1 MKKAQRKEFRDDYN
15 LWYGEEELVL
25 ILKRYV
31 PNIEISLPA
40 TGLSALLKQLNH
52 IQENGQYFI
61 PLNVNGISK
70 AFEAN
75 GNNHWVGL
83 YIVKTQEKLTVKYLD
98 TMGHPINSD
107 LERVIQEKLKIHN
120 IEQPLQAQGIQFV
133 QQVSEIELEGNTDDC
148 GPFLIYC
155 MTCLA
160 NNKNLELGINTL
172 EQSISLGRFL
182 RESFNKQSDF
192 KEIYKTVSGESIS
205 EFEQVVD
212 QLGVLSIGS
221 TEINEQQSKEHKKDT
236 KSNFG
241 PKKQPNTIELVGTI
255 LNKIKDGND
264 TIVNNHDEVILV
276 IGKTGAGK
284 STLVNY
290 LTNPEKMEVKLYK
303 APNIKYGK
311 GSLVIDILEGNSGF
325 PKPGHTKDSE
335 TTIPNKWQDSGSE
348 TVYWDCPGFGDNQ
361 GADQDISNAFFIKKI
376 FETSNKIKLMLAI
389 SWEDLKNGRANEIK
403 NLTDTLG
410 TLFNDFSI
418 IRDSLSL
425 IITKIPNHKDSDDV
439 KGELEKLLKAKCFQ
453 EESIAKNILEFFLES
468 DDKISLFNQPTKAGP
483 LIEVLGLTDQ
493 EQILDTVRNTKFIN
507 SPQVTIA
514 VAPASQ
520 IKIRELADLINHE
533 INGVISKLIEKYF
546 VHYSCTRWNENF
558 SYSKNDLIGFVR
570 SFKEGSEIL
579 ESLINSIKLD
589 KSEVIAELSE
599 IEKVEKIIEEINTTF
614 KYIDISTEHKELTQ
628 YIDTFKFF
636 IQVCPDAQNSLKTND
651 FIQNFQMATDLIDQN
666 LNTAEGHLIRIVADE
681 AESLLKEFVEA
692 VKDRLHYE
700 LAQAIEQNDPRL
712 VESCQK
718 YVNEISNLFSKK
730 LTLETLVFF
739 EEKLKEYGLKANL
752 DELKLHG
759 KVFDI
764 LGAESKQHYNSVLDK
779 IVRPLH
785 ILEREYDSAIKDIER
800 AVHNEFEKYFY
811 QFISSVNQLKSKDLV
826 QLQDLIKQL
835 DGCVEGLKHQSDA
848 VSFVDVTLKTWP
860 QVEFLIMAKEEAQ
873 KINVLNEIGIKIQ
886 LINESK
892 LDNYV
897 EQLKGVKYKL
907 EVIFVKEVENKI
919 TNYID
924 QCIFQIKEGCG
935 KLSQSQ
941 KSELL
946 DLIATREIFQEEN
959 FFECIVKLG
968 LLIEQKFSGLISI
981 TEVIEELSALKEL
994 GPIINNPTMIEIFS
1008 NKMLRLSE
1016 YIVSEKAIQ
1025 NFVLGI
1031 KDYVEVIEKESNN
1044 IEDIQPSLKKLYT
1057 LFSNVFESSGLKIAA
1072 FVKQMQEDIV
1082 SQIGSHPKIQECLTY
1097 LDAIKN
1103 TEGNVDH
1110 NNHLNPLL
1118 RLGKEM
1124 KDSLDWYNSVKVIH
1138 EVIIEKGYL
1147 FANDYPAIN
1156 RDNFTEFLKT
1166 LQSNGLK
1173 LTQEI
1178 SYHDY
1183 KAEQLNNLLN
1193 HSWSKPNI
1201 TKSGTEVTIDGEC
1214 IKASD
1219 VVKYISSNITLVKV
1233 KCLNTILFDH
1243 DIKAQGVNLVVIAPL
1258 WNIMQNIEIDLSG
1271 KDAGPNLSIKARDG
1285 IGYKSGGI
1293 GSDGCNGVSGYIG
1306 GNSGHF
1312 YGVGH
1317 KFIDLQKITFNF
1329 KGGIGGNG
1337 QNGGNGSLGQNGL
1350 DATITD
1356 FWNGSGIWQP
1366 NERDMHTKFYKM
1378 YNKIELCKGHLGYK
1392 GGNSGKGGLGGKVGE
1407 AGKVK
1412 ILNSIGEEWK
1422 LEFPYE
1428 EARNGKDG
1436 LSGIAGV
1443 GGKYGNDLK
1452 VYYYL
1457 NQYTTVRGSEPV
1469 LVNLH
1474 AHSGST
1480 PIEKNFTHHQHFFS
1494 VVDLEKSIV
1503 PKMKQEA
1510 KLLKDK
1516 VDTSEFY
1523 HKVQGPVLEKFS
1535 GLSGDGSSI
1544 EKIGE
1549 QEANWGY
1556 VKEFNRYYDD
1566 GIEAILKLRMNHSGI
1581 NQDKNVKLLEAKYLL
1596 DHDINN
1602 INTLVQDL
1610 GNAFS
1615 EGDIV
1620 LVPYNLY
1627 GTHWVGMIFEKTDD
1641 NVVIKYMDSENN
1653 PIPEKL
1659 EKELV
1664 AKLNDVGYNVEFIQE
1679 VLSHQQAN
1687 NCGPEVIE
1695 NFIWY
1700 LTGSR
1705 LPQEKAVPFHSQLL
1719 EEALLSQSNENEIVS
1734 LVHLLGTDNDYI

>member
-1 MKKAQRKEFRDDYN
+1 MKAQRKELRDDYN
-15 LWYGEEELVL
+15 LWYGADELVS
-25 ILKRYV
+25 ILTRYI
-31 PNIEISLPA
+31 PNVEVNLPA
-40 TGLSALLKQLNH
+40 VDLNALDKQLGHVQN
-52 IQENGQYFI
+52 QGQYFI

-70 AFEAN
+70 GFEESR
-75 GNNHWVGL
+75 NNHWVGL
-83 YIVKTQEKLTVKYLD
+83 YVITSEDKLTVKYLD
-98 TMGHPINSD
+98 TMGHPINSY
-107 LERVIQEKLKIHN
+107 LERVIKDKLGIHN

-160 NNKNLELGINTL
+160 NNKSLELGINTL

-182 RESFNKQSDF
+182 RESFNRSSDF
-192 KEIYKTVSGESIS
+192 KEIYQTVSGDIIS
-205 EFEQVVD
+205 ELEKVVG
-212 QLGVLSIGS
+212 QLEVLGIES
-221 TEINEQQSKEHKKDT
+221 TDTKQENKEHKSVTT
-236 KSNFG
+236 KSNFL
-241 PKKQPNTIELVGTI
+241 PKKQPNILELVGTI
-255 LNKIKDGND
+255 INKIKGGYE
-264 TIVNNHDEVILV
+264 TIVNDHDEVILV

-311 GSLVIDILEGNSGF
+311 GSLVIDILKGSSGL

-335 TTIPNKWQDSGSE
+335 TTIPNKWQDSGSGI
-348 TVYWDCPGFGDNQ
+348 VYWDCPGFGDNQ
-361 GADQDISNAFFIKKI
+361 GADQDIANAFFIKKI
-376 FETSNKIKLMLAI
+376 FETSNKIKLILAI
-389 SWEDLKNGRANEIK
+389 SWEDLENGRANEIK

-418 IRDSLSL
+418 IKDSLSL
-425 IITKIPNHKDSDDV
+425 IITKIPDSKDSDDV
-439 KGELEKLLKAKCFQ
+439 KGELEKLLQAKCFQ
-453 EESIAKNILEFFLES
+453 EESVAKNILEFFLDS
-468 DDKISLFNQPTKAGP
+468 DNKISLFNQPTKPGP
-483 LIEVLGLTDQ
+483 VIEVLGLDDQ
-493 EQILDTVRNTKFIN
+493 AQILDTVRNTKFIN

-514 VAPASQ
+514 VAPTSQ
-520 IKIRELADLINHE
+520 IKIRELADLIHHE
-533 INGVISKLIEKYF
+533 INSVILKLTEKYLIQ
-546 VHYSCTRWNENF
+546 HGCTKWNGNLR
-558 SYSKNDLIGFVR
+558 YSKNDLIDFVQ

-579 ESLINSIKLD
+579 ENFINSIKLS
-589 KSEVIAELSE
+589 KSEEIEELSE
-599 IEKVEKIIEEINTTF
+599 IEKAEKIIGEINTIF
-614 KYIDISTEHKELTQ
+614 KYNDISKEHKELKQ

-636 IQVCPDAQNSLKTND
+636 IQVSPDAQNSLATSD
-651 FIQNFQMATDLIDQN
+651 FVQNFQMASDVINQN
-666 LNTAEGHLIRIVADE
+666 LDTAEGHLIRILVDE
-681 AESLLKEFVEA
+681 AENLLKKFVEA
-692 VKDRLHYE
+692 VKDRLHDE

-764 LGAESKQHYNSVLDK
+764 LSAESKQHYNSVLDK
-779 IVRPLH
+779 VVRPLH
-785 ILEREYDSAIKDIER
+785 ILEREYDSAIKDIEI
-800 AVHNEFEKYFY
+800 AVHNEFEKYFH

-826 QLQDLIKQL
+826 QLQDLIRQL
-835 DGCVEGLKHQSDA
+835 DGCVVGLQHQSDA

-860 QVEFLIMAKEEAQ
+860 EVDFLIMAKEEAK

-892 LDNYV
+892 LSNYV

-907 EVIFVKEVENKI
+907 EVIFIKEVESKI

-924 QCIFQIKEGCG
+924 QCISQIKEGCN

-946 DLIATREIFQEEN
+946 DVIAKREIFQGED
-959 FFECIVKLG
+959 FFECIGQLG
-968 LLIEQKFSGLISI
+968 RLIERKFNDLISI
-981 TEVIEELSALKEL
+981 TEVVEELSALKEL
-994 GPIINNPTMIEIFS
+994 GSIVNNLTMIDIFS

-1016 YIVSEKAIQ
+1016 YIVSDEAIQ

-1031 KDYVEVIEKESNN
+1031 KGYVETIEKESNN
-1044 IEDIQPSLKKLYT
+1044 IEDIPPYLKKLNT
-1057 LFSNVFESSGLKIAA
+1057 LFSNVFEFSGLKIAA
-1072 FVKQMQEDIV
+1072 FVKQMQENLIL
-1082 SQIGSHPKIQECLTY
+1082 QIGEHPKIQECLTY
-1097 LDAIKN
+1097 LEAMKN
-1103 TEGNVDH
+1103 TEGNVDYQ
-1110 NNHLNPLL
+1110 NHLNPLL
-1118 RLGKEM
+1118 RLGKEI
-1124 KDSLDWYNSVKVIH
+1124 KDSLDWYNSVKPIH
-1138 EVIIEKGYL
+1138 EIIIEKGYL

-1156 RDNFTEFLKT
+1156 RDNFIEFLKI

-1193 HSWSKPNI
+1193 HSWSKPKI
-1201 TKSGTEVTIDGEC
+1201 TKSSAEVTIEGEC

-1219 VVKYISSNITLVKV
+1219 VVKYISSNIKLVKI
-1233 KCLNTILFDH
+1233 KCLNTILFDQ
-1243 DIKAQGVNLVVIAPL
+1243 DIQAKGVSLVVIAPL
-1258 WNIMQNIEIDLSG
+1258 WNVMQSIKVDLSG
-1271 KDAGPNLSIKARDG
+1271 KDSGPNLSVKARDG

-1293 GSDGCNGVSGYIG
+1293 GSDGCNGLSGSTG
-1306 GNSGHF
+1306 GHSGHF
-1312 YGVGH
+1312 YGIGH
-1317 KFIDLQKITFNF
+1317 KFIDLQRITFDL
-1329 KGGIGGNG
+1329 KGGRGGDG
-1337 QNGGNGSLGQNGL
+1337 QNGGNGSSGQNGL

-1356 FWNGSGIWQP
+1356 FWEGKGIWQP
-1366 NERDMHTKFYKM
+1366 NERDMKTKFDKM
-1378 YNKIELCKGHLGYK
+1378 YNRIELCKGHLGYK
-1392 GGNSGKGGLGGKVGE
+1392 GGDGGKGGLGGKVGE

-1428 EARNGKDG
+1428 ETRNGKDG
-1436 LSGIAGV
+1436 ISGLSGI

-1452 VYYYL
+1452 VYYYQ
-1457 NQYTTVRGSEPV
+1457 NQYTTLRGSEPV
-1469 LVNLH
+1469 LINLH
-1474 AHSGST
+1474 AHNGSS
-1480 PIEKNFTHHQHFFS
+1480 PIEKNFTHHQHFFR

-1516 VDTSEFY
+1516 VDTSDFY
-1523 HKVQGPVLEKFS
+1523 YKVQSPVLEKFS
-1535 GLSGDGSSI
+1535 GLFGDGCSI
-1544 EKIGE
+1544 KKIGE
-1549 QEANWGY
+1549 QEADWGY

-1566 GIEAILKLRMNHSGI
+1566 GIETILKLRIEHSGI
-1581 NQDKNVKLLEAKYLL
+1581 NQDKNVKLLKAKYLL

-1602 INTLVQDL
+1602 ISTLVQDL
-1610 GNAFS
+1610 DNIFS
-1615 EGDIV
+1615 EEDIV

-1627 GTHWVGMIFEKTDD
+1627 RAHWVGMIFEKVDD
-1641 NVVIKYMDSENN
+1641 NVIIKYIDSENN
-1653 PIPEKL
+1653 SIPEKL

-1664 AKLNDVGYNVEFIQE
+1664 ARLNDIGYKVEFIQE
-1679 VLSHQQAN
+1679 VLSYQQTN

-1700 LTGSR
+1700 LTGAR

-1719 EEALLSQSNENEIVS
+1719 EEALLFQSNENDVVS
-1734 LVHLLGTDNDYI
+1734 LVHLVGTEIEYI